1 MKINREVWPQS
12 HRIDYIYI
20 ILIKTETMKVISLR
34 DTNIFLLSNGYNA
47 IDLNDIDVVSVQVQK
62 EDGQIVYPEFVP
74 LDSIVTEY
82 NLPTSLVGDLLNNT
96 LSDTVDDDTF
106 DF

>member
-1 MKINREVWPQS
+1 
-12 HRIDYIYI
+12 
-20 ILIKTETMKVISLR
+20 MKVISLR
-34 DTNIFLLSNGYNA
+34 DTNLFLLSNGYNV

-62 EDGQIVYPEFVP
+62 KDGQIVYPEFVP

>member
-1 MKINREVWPQS
+1 
-12 HRIDYIYI
+12 
-20 ILIKTETMKVISLR
+20 MKVISLR
-34 DTNIFLLSNGYNA
+34 DTNLFLLSNGYNV